1 MIVLAV
7 AIHFLQ
13 SKAARSLSLAQVFR
27 MTEMEAETA
36 FRKIR
41 WQDTQGEPVCPHCG
55 GLDAYSA
62 RRPSG
67 LLRFRCKQCGKDFTI
82 TSGTLFAAH
91 KAPIR
96 AYLAAIAVF
105 MNEVKGKNA
114 LALSRDLGMSHK
126 ACWVLLHKVRE
137 AMAEEFRGRTVGGE
151 GKTAETDGAYFGG
164 YVRPA
169 NFREHR
175 RDRRLAANQS
185 GKRQSV
191 VIVRERNGNS
201 LPAVFKSESAALAWI
216 KSKINRGTLVN
227 ADEAAGWDALATK
240 YEMRRINHQEAYS
253 DGEACTNWAESYFS
267 RLRRGEM
274 GHFHHVSGPYLLRYA
289 QESAWREDARRVD
302 NGAQVRRVTELAL
315 KRGPSV
321 DFSGYYQRHQK
332 EAPQAA

>member
-1 MIVLAV
+1 MTHMT
-7 AIHFLQ
+7 IHFLQ

-27 MTEMEAETA
+27 MTEGEAETT
-36 FRKIR
+36 FRKVR
-41 WQDTQGEPVCPHCG
+41 WSETDGEAVCPHCG
-55 GLDAYSA
+55 GLDPYSA

-67 LLRFRCKQCGKDFTI
+67 LLRFRCKACRKDFTV

-91 KAPIR
+91 KAPLR

-137 AMAEEFRGRTVGGE
+137 AMAEEFKGRKLGGE
-151 GKTAETDGAYFGG
+151 GKVAEVDGAYFGG

-169 NFREHR
+169 NHADQR
-175 RDRRLAANQS
+175 RDRRKLANQS

-191 VIVRERNGNS
+191 VIVRERSGNS
-201 LPAVFKSESAALAWI
+201 VAAVFKSEGAALAWI
-216 KSKINRGTLVN
+216 KSRLSNGTLVQ
-227 ADEAAGWDALATK
+227 ADEASGWNDLASK
-240 YEMRRINHQEAYS
+240 YEMKRINHQEAYS
-253 DGEACTNWAESYFS
+253 LDGACTNQAESYFS

-274 GHFHHVSGPYLLRYA
+274 GHHHHVSGPYLLRYA

-302 NGAQVRRVTELAL
+302 NGAQVRRVAELAL
-315 KRGPSV
+315 HRGPSV
-321 DFSGYYQRHQK
+321 DFSGYYQRHITSNMSRSL
-332 EAPQAA
+332 